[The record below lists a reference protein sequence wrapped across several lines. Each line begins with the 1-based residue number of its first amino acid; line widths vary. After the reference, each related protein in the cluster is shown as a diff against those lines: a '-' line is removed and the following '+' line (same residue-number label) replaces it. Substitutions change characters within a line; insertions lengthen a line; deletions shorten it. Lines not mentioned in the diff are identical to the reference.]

1 MAGTEK
7 TEETVAL
14 VEERR
19 KKRLKKEKKR
29 PYKITK
35 TLRGRDGLTKGK
47 TIFNRRKRDIE
58 LERGRGGGF
67 FDPFISEYG
76 WIYGQ

>member
-19 KKRLKKEKKR
+19 LKKEKKKKR

-47 TIFNRRKRDIE
+47 TICKRRKRDIQLV
-58 LERGRGGGF
+58 LERGRRGGF
-67 FDPFISEYG
+67 FDPFI
-76 WIYGQ
+76 